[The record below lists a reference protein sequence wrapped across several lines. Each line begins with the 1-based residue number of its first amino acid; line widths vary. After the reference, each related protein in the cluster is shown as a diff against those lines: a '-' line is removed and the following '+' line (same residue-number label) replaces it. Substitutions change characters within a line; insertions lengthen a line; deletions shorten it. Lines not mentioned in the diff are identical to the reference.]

1 MIATEIHEAGID
13 GVFTRADGDRSL
25 RGVLALGGSDGG
37 VPMYWARLLAQER
50 FASLALAYFNTP
62 NTQPALTELPLERLE
77 RALRWLREQ
86 PGVATS
92 DGRVG
97 VLGVSKG
104 AELALL
110 LAVTFPDLVGPVVAY
125 TPSSVVWQGIDF
137 RAQRPPL
144 LSSWSF
150 RGRPLPFVRYP
161 EGVGPAHSE
170 RGMSLL
176 PIYDRGLDGIAD
188 EAAVI
193 AVERA
198 VGPVLLVSGGDDRM
212 WPAERMCQMLVDRMR
227 ANGRECDVQHLNFPA
242 AGHVLFPYD
251 AAGGAPQPMP
261 FDLGGSP
268 AAGEQAHEIAW
279 PQVVKTLCSP

>member
-1 MIATEIHEAGID
+1 MIATEMHEAGLD
-13 GVFTRADGDRSL
+13 GVFTRADSGRAL

-137 RAQRPPL
+137 RAQRPPP
-144 LSSWSF
+144 LSSWSLG
-150 RGRPLPFVRYP
+150 GRPLPFVPYP
-161 EGVGPAHSE
+161 EGVAPAHGE

-188 EAAVI
+188 DAAVI
-193 AVERA
+193 PVERA
-198 VGPVLLVSGGDDRM
+198 VGPVLLVAGGDDRM
-212 WPAERMCQMLVDRMR
+212 WPAERMCRMLVERMR
-227 ANGRECDVQHLNFPA
+227 ANGRERDVQHLSFPG

-251 AAGGAPQPMP
+251 AAGWAPQPMP
-261 FDLGGSP
+261 FELGGSP
-268 AAGEQAHEIAW
+268 AAAERAHAIAW
-279 PQVVKTLCSP
+279 PEVVRTLAA